1 MRYLNPSASDGH
13 AALRR
18 NLGLDLKGQSW
29 TDSKTVRRVT
39 FSSANKHKVIFY

>member
-39 FSSANKHKVIFY
+39 FSSANINTK